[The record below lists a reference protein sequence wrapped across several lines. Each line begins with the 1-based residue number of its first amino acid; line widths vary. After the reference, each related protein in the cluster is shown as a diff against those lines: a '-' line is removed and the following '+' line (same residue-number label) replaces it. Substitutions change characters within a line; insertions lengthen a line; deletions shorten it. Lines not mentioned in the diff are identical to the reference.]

1 MKYLLV
7 LLVLLVA
14 YQLWRAAR
22 RRSADQETAP
32 TQAQA
37 NPPAL
42 PPREMVRCTVC
53 ALHLPRPDALSGAS
67 GRLYCSHEHR
77 AAGGD

>member
-14 YQLWRAAR
+14 YQLWRATR
-22 RRSADQETAP
+22 RRSADQATAP
-32 TQAQA
+32 AQA
-37 NPPAL
+37 DPPAL
-42 PPREMVRCTVC
+42 PPKEMVRCTVC

>member
-14 YQLWRAAR
+14 YQLWRTAR
-22 RRSADQETAP
+22 RRAADDEGAP
-32 TQAQA
+32 AQA
-37 NPPAL
+37 ADPPAL

-53 ALHLPRPDALSGAS
+53 DLHLPRPDALSGAS